1 MKLGLLGLIG
11 GSIAAPAASRQI
23 SIQVQT
29 RDNGPGS
36 INVNSNGE
44 EYSREWEQLTP
55 DVSEEIN
62 EQLDAMGLGGGFSD
76 GQFQFEAPNFPALI
90 ADVASNNGNAVS
102 SSKTLEF
109 SVNNAEDFA
118 AEFEQQEQKIL
129 DWVRQYSEDFYNTVK
144 AQLDQIGSSLDS

>member
-1 MKLGLLGLIG
+1 MTSGLIG

-76 GQFQFEAPNFPALI
+76 GQFQVEVKL
-90 ADVASNNGNAVS
+90 
-102 SSKTLEF
+102 
-109 SVNNAEDFA
+109 AECN
-118 AEFEQQEQKIL
+118 
-129 DWVRQYSEDFYNTVK
+129 Y
-144 AQLDQIGSSLDS
+144 